1 MERLILGVVILA
13 VLLHGVCY
21 GQDTRATTEDGRKV
35 ILKKDGSYK
44 FVDSPKPSTVKSP
57 ASYQKPEKATAVFM
71 PKGDRFLIWYDP
83 SVWRHEKKSSDSDK
97 PSFEHRDGDIGAVVL
112 AERVEMSLEDLKEMA
127 IANAREAAPDIR
139 VIFEENRVVN
149 GKNVLCMKMQG
160 TTQGIRF
167 VYYGYYYAGK
177 AGVIQHLTYAP
188 ANLFSEY
195 ESVMTEF
202 LNGLVING

>member
-1 MERLILGVVILA
+1 
-13 VLLHGVCY
+13 
-21 GQDTRATTEDGRKV
+21 
-35 ILKKDGSYK
+35 
-44 FVDSPKPSTVKSP
+44 
-57 ASYQKPEKATAVFM
+57 
-71 PKGDRFLIWYDP
+71 
-83 SVWRHEKKSSDSDK
+83 
-97 PSFEHRDGDIGAVVL
+97 VVL

-167 VYYGYYYAGK
+167 VYYGYYNAGN